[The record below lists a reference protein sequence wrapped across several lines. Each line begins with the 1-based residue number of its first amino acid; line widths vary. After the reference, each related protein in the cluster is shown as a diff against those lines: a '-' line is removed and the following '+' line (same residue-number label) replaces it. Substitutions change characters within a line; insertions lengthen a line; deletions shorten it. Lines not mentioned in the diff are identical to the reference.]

1 MSRQRSHR
9 NRTAIQL
16 VVVGKI
22 RAPLAAASEEYE
34 RRISERCAIRVD
46 EVPHGQGAAR
56 EATRRE
62 AGMIRGALLD
72 RAHVV
77 CLDPAGRGYGSS
89 EDFTGWLAARL
100 EVPVPTAFLIGGP
113 DGFDDELLHESDEK
127 RSLGSLTFPHQ
138 LARVV
143 LLEQIYRAVLAREGH
158 PYPR

>member
-1 MSRQRSHR
+1 M
-9 NRTAIQL
+9 
-16 VVVGKI
+16 
-22 RAPLAAASEEYE
+22 RAPLAAASGEYE
-34 RRISERCAIRVD
+34 RRISERCTIRVD

-62 AGMIRGALLD
+62 AGKIRGALLD

-77 CLDPAGRGYGSS
+77 CLDPTGRGYGSS
-89 EDFTGWLAARL
+89 EDFAAWLAARL

-143 LLEQIYRAVLAREGH
+143 LLEQIYRAVLAGEGH